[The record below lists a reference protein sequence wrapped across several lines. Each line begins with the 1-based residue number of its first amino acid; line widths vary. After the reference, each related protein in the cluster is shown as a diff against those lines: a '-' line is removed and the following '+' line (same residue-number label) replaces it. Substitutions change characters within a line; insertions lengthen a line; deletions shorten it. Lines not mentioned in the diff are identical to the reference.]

1 MMTIYG
7 RAITDDDME
16 IIASY
21 MDDEIREQVHAEIAP
36 CSNGEFIKRY
46 LEVDE
51 SLADILER
59 EFEFKEV

>member
-7 RAITDDDME
+7 RTITDDDME

-36 CSNGEFIKRY
+36 CSNEEFIKRY
-46 LEVDE
+46 LDLDD
-51 SLADILER
+51 SLADILKR